1 MQRMAFEP
9 GLEPPDLEEEN
20 RRARNEV
27 LRNVAIFGAIVILLR
42 VGRLN
47 ICKQSWGTVSF
58 PDHFL
63 PHREKWSG
71 KWPIPFLFCMSEC
84 WRANQIVLYK

>member
-42 VGRLN
+42 VGRLH
-47 ICKQSWGTVSF
+47 ICIQSWGTVSF
-58 PDHFL
+58 PDHFC
-63 PHREKWSG
+63 HTG
-71 KWPIPFLFCMSEC
+71 KNGSDIIHGNYG
-84 WRANQIVLYK
+84 NQEN

>member
-1 MQRMAFEP
+1 MAFEP

-27 LRNVAIFGAIVILLR
+27 LRNVAIFGAIVVLLR
-42 VGRLN
+42 VGKLN
-47 ICKQSWGTVSF
+47 IAYRAGVQSRSQTI
-58 PDHFL
+58 FL
-63 PHREKWSG
+63 PHREKWSV
-71 KWPIPFLFCMSEC
+71 KWPIPFSFCTPEC

>member
-47 ICKQSWGTVSF
+47 IC
-58 PDHFL
+58 
-63 PHREKWSG
+63 
-71 KWPIPFLFCMSEC
+71 I
-84 WRANQIVLYK
+84 